1 MTDLYPRGQP
11 AVSSLLYDLGL
22 GWRHS
27 AVAETDFVAP
37 WEASCRAL
45 DLSFELGTIESLG
58 RLTIPLAP
66 IAPQIPTASLSKPSR
81 TVFFNGTIEVLIGHD
96 DGLDMCSTS
105 LSHHDLCRVEQKP
118 WGWFRSP
125 DIWDYDVEFDCYK
138 PHRVWR
144 SIGFAGQLPFGQL
157 RISDAWHSPLPPEA
171 LRNAAGLGGDDAADP
186 DVIPDPALA
195 PVFVRDLMDLA
206 DRHGY
211 FTDPDGM
218 GHMRVRTWYLHH
230 QHERRS
236 LHPRFLE
243 FEEDWRR
250 WETDFGLAWRD
261 HILPNEEIRQMCT
274 AMYGWQHIPFTM
286 APQHHVEAGHGFVI
300 TVRDASLAI
309 GPSCSSSVPV
319 ASPEIAQQDMDYSPE
334 PDDMYDPDEFPE
346 NDDEPNG
353 HGDDASLSSSLHSGD
368 LGVLVYR
375 LNVAEAH
382 AFAQGDTYVA
392 IFNAAV
398 RASQLP
404 RSQGDRCQVF
414 CNHQPWLLTDRR
426 VRPLPHGT
434 YLRIIVPPPL
444 DDQLDTEVAI
454 CIARDFAVDVE
465 DVQTPHIGRSGH
477 GSSFRQIAVTKTA
490 ACVSDGPSAM
500 CLKTDP
506 AADPDLPLPSL
517 TSLGPAPRPSASSG
531 PGSFATGDRQKLLN
545 LLRREQ
551 LIECEEEGPVM
562 YLSTWYIHH
571 QAYTRCYEERPVRL
585 TGDDSTWIEDIVAP
599 WLDFVDRSI
608 PFVIRI
614 VKPKPPC
621 SVFEC
626 VQAHLII
633 EQSERPH
640 HVTCLISIG
649 SDFDAMTRWEHRAFS
664 APVLLNAHSVLQLTE
679 LFMACQRSTCSIT
692 LRNLPFALIDMEE
705 IDPATN
711 LVIRR
716 LDEVPSDPE
725 SLSLLQSEATGC
737 FRTLGVDLP
746 GFGSEAAAFG
756 FARGRGALNPD
767 EPALWDQPSDI
778 QALHALWTQSAGAW
792 EDEDPAA
799 TFMVWYLCPGNGV
812 RRCPYG
818 RRVTLFTDFTT
829 WRDRLIFAWRDLVLP
844 HVYVNLHVVAPTTP
858 PQDHLIAAHIIL
870 TQLMGDRD
878 AGVLLSIADDAIEPH
893 VTFQQCVVVPN
904 PAQVPM
910 IIDAVGYGAEQGT
923 FVLQRDHLM
932 LQPDQWFPTRT
943 GFAFLLTVQRPSQLP
958 VDWNPPFLPELPG
971 AAGLGL
977 LQTKATLL
985 AKHDCTGA
993 CLTHGAVAQARGP
1006 PSAISFEDHC
1016 VEPHFPFALSL
1027 EESLT
1032 KVVRLTAGCS
1042 SLHLPDF
1049 VEVPLLAASEQIPA
1063 ELLCWG
1069 HHCQVHLWGS
1079 HDRAFCVP
1087 LDWSPAATQWHVMF
1101 AHEDV
1106 RVGSGTFLHTFR
1118 EAWTEHQLMHILYQL
1133 GFEKAFI
1140 IHTTSL
1146 LSRLSLVIFGESH
1159 GTIASQ
1165 PVKPKPMRPWPPAQ
1179 GRAAAGPLFRP
1190 CPDEVPDCLLRLGAS
1205 TEDLCQ
1211 FFDPHAGPLALTFD
1225 GIELPE
1231 ISQVALTHLAASR
1244 PLSEYDRLVIYVD
1257 GSSQPSQKHLPP
1269 LRLDLEGVP
1278 DAWAFLVL
1286 GEVYLPDG
1294 SSELSLVGW
1303 QSQQVRYDDDSPY
1316 YAGAL
1321 KASSHIAEREGM
1333 FFAAL
1338 WRAGQNVRTPTIFRS
1353 DSDLTCRQAT
1363 GDVGAAVIDF
1373 SFSLLRGIFQL
1384 LETALDPSHLGIEHI
1399 YGHNA
1404 DPWNEAV
1411 DHLAKCEAQHSQFL
1425 PRQKIDLRRWGSI
1438 IPHLWLLFG
1447 EQFGC
1452 PRFCGHG
1459 FSVPPPAL
1467 PPVAPDAAS
1476 ASSPDLER
1484 PPSVMIQFTLSIA
1497 SANVST
1503 LGVGKHGHA
1512 GKLDYVKGQFMQHCL
1527 TFLGVQEART
1537 TEGSVRTDQLLRLCS
1552 GGQGKQLG
1560 VELWCNLCQPCGHVG
1575 SRALYF
1581 QARDFQVLQRDP
1593 RRLIVR
1599 VQNDFWR
1606 GLIFVGHAPHSGFSL
1621 SERTSWWDETS
1632 RLLHQFVDNDNLLAT
1647 LDANASPG
1655 DPDQR
1660 VVFRPGLGVSSGTP
1674 LLRQFLEDFALC
1686 LPSTSHLHQGCD
1698 STWTAPDGSMKCLI
1712 DFVAIPQSL
1721 LSKCTWSQT
1730 LEDFDLN
1737 VAHDDHLAVG
1747 LELTWPLSGPT
1758 ASSAKPLPAACF
1770 DRSRIGTSSLSGS
1783 LASNAVPSWDVDIE
1797 THVNSLT
1804 DAFLQPLMKLCPKPK
1819 RAPKKPF
1826 MTSDLWQ
1833 LRRNKLGQRR
1843 RLTQLHRVYAREAL
1857 ARVFLCW
1864 RLHQVQAPDAQTHCE
1879 LSFNYGCSLRC
1890 AGLKLAAG
1898 LFGTCIDLK
1907 RGLQKAKLSVLAQH
1921 LDTLDT
1927 LTSASD
1933 VLRDAL
1939 NRWIDFFMTME
1950 GGRRVDS
1957 QEQRELWLANL
1968 CRLSV
1973 SKVDLSVH
1981 EVPSLAELEAAFR
1994 RVKPG
1999 KASGP
2004 DGLPSELFHYFPA
2017 VLTKQCYSTLL
2028 KVAIQGQECLIHKG
2042 GTLMPLWKGKGDM
2055 SICSSFR
2062 SILLSSHFGKTL
2074 HRALRLKQADV
2085 YEAYLHRQQLGGR
2098 RYTPVSLGTHY
2109 ARAFMRWHKQRG
2121 RPTALLFLDLAEAFY
2136 RVVRPLALSG
2146 TISDEVIS
2154 AMAARLGLDDNV
2166 VHELHQLLLA
2176 PSAVEDANLPHH
2188 AQRAIRAIH
2197 CDTHFSLRDQSD
2209 RCVTTLGSR
2218 PGDAYADVV
2227 FGYLWAKILHKL
2239 HDALSL
2245 HDLQELIPGDLGPAW
2260 FGSTVEAAD
2269 TNIEF
2274 LGPCWCDDL
2283 CVCMSADSLPL
2294 LQQKVSHIS
2303 GLLLDLCRVHGMTP
2317 NVQKGKTELMISV
2330 RGKGSRAFK
2339 QQWFCPG
2346 APQGFPV
2353 LCETGFFE
2361 IPLVSS
2367 YKHLGGVLHHSG
2379 DLKQEVRRRLA
2390 MAHQAFTQH
2399 RKLLFHNLQIPLK
2412 KRAELL
2418 RCLVLSKF
2426 LYATDSWVL
2435 ADQRTQG
2442 VVHAGIMRLYK
2453 RLLKIRPDSRLTDEE
2468 ILAEVALPSPGELLR
2483 ASRLRYVG
2491 TLFRIGGHV
2500 HWGLL
2505 NADSAWRFLIEEDF
2519 LWMHRQLWNSSPLLD
2534 PKHHLAQWLDIIEW
2548 HRPYWKR
2555 LIRRALTHASLQ
2567 RTNEFHLRRAHHDI
2581 LDALRAGGV
2590 HVPRPVRQRQP
2601 GGEVFGCMHCK
2612 MMCRNRAGEA
2622 AHMFKSHGFVHP
2634 VRNLFRD
2641 TSCAICL
2648 KEYHTAGKLKM
2659 HLIRSSSCRQ
2669 RWHALREPSAPV
2681 PVLGSVV
2688 DEVRAR
2694 AHDGLAPPL
2703 QAEGPSRPLD
2713 RCSDFELFDSHL
2725 FEQIALHIADSAD
2738 LADLRDQLVADICGA
2753 FVSWTCC
2760 RLTLEELLH
2769 TLQAEGEA
2777 LGLLPL
2783 DAVLGVLS
2791 DLLSPQAWPFLLDE
2805 FESPVEHFTHLT
2817 QIEATLCDVRWHAE
2831 TFQIP
2836 RMWGKHRIVLH
2847 AFAGR
2852 RRPGDFQFYLDRLL
2866 ETCEQGIFV
2875 HAVSMDILYDSH
2887 LGDASNVHTQEYWYW
2902 GISRRWVVGFLGGPP
2917 CETWSKARGVAI
2929 DDHRAPRVLRSAN
2942 ELWGFE
2948 ALSIRELF
2956 QVQIGNSLLMFALAC
2971 IFRLAL
2977 HGGVAVLEHPAEPPD
2992 ATAAS
2997 IWKLPIVI
3005 LLSLMPGVEILEIF
3019 QGYFGA
3025 PTPKPTSLLCLNLP
3039 DLGAVLHSHMI
3050 CEFLPQRSAIGK
3062 QTDGSWATAK
3072 LKEYPPGLCFAL
3084 AHGFYRQLSSTLP
3097 DKCAE
3102 SAKGFLNSCQPLLVI
3117 AGPPAAGKGTQCEK
3131 IKDKYGFVH
3140 ISTGDILRENVKKGT
3155 ELGKKAKGFMDSG
3168 ALVPSE
3174 LIVDLVKDRL
3184 MQDDVKEKG
3193 CLLDGFPRAPDQA
3206 QAMVDAGL
3214 DVEKFL
3220 VIKVPDDTLVERGCG
3235 RRLDPETGEIYH
3247 LKFRRS

>member
-1 MTDLYPRGQP
+1 
-11 AVSSLLYDLGL
+11 
-22 GWRHS
+22 
-27 AVAETDFVAP
+27 
-37 WEASCRAL
+37 
-45 DLSFELGTIESLG
+45 
-58 RLTIPLAP
+58 
-66 IAPQIPTASLSKPSR
+66 
-81 TVFFNGTIEVLIGHD
+81 
-96 DGLDMCSTS
+96 
-105 LSHHDLCRVEQKP
+105 
-118 WGWFRSP
+118 
-125 DIWDYDVEFDCYK
+125 
-138 PHRVWR
+138 
-144 SIGFAGQLPFGQL
+144 
-157 RISDAWHSPLPPEA
+157 
-171 LRNAAGLGGDDAADP
+171 
-186 DVIPDPALA
+186 
-195 PVFVRDLMDLA
+195 
-206 DRHGY
+206 
-211 FTDPDGM
+211 
-218 GHMRVRTWYLHH
+218 
-230 QHERRS
+230 
-236 LHPRFLE
+236 
-243 FEEDWRR
+243 
-250 WETDFGLAWRD
+250 
-261 HILPNEEIRQMCT
+261 
-274 AMYGWQHIPFTM
+274 
-286 APQHHVEAGHGFVI
+286 
-300 TVRDASLAI
+300 
-309 GPSCSSSVPV
+309 
-319 ASPEIAQQDMDYSPE
+319 
-334 PDDMYDPDEFPE
+334 
-346 NDDEPNG
+346 
-353 HGDDASLSSSLHSGD
+353 
-368 LGVLVYR
+368 
-375 LNVAEAH
+375 
-382 AFAQGDTYVA
+382 
-392 IFNAAV
+392 
-398 RASQLP
+398 
-404 RSQGDRCQVF
+404 
-414 CNHQPWLLTDRR
+414 
-426 VRPLPHGT
+426 
-434 YLRIIVPPPL
+434 
-444 DDQLDTEVAI
+444 
-454 CIARDFAVDVE
+454 
-465 DVQTPHIGRSGH
+465 
-477 GSSFRQIAVTKTA
+477 
-490 ACVSDGPSAM
+490 
-500 CLKTDP
+500 
-506 AADPDLPLPSL
+506 
-517 TSLGPAPRPSASSG
+517 
-531 PGSFATGDRQKLLN
+531 
-545 LLRREQ
+545 
-551 LIECEEEGPVM
+551 
-562 YLSTWYIHH
+562 
-571 QAYTRCYEERPVRL
+571 
-585 TGDDSTWIEDIVAP
+585 
-599 WLDFVDRSI
+599 
-608 PFVIRI
+608 
-614 VKPKPPC
+614 
-621 SVFEC
+621 
-626 VQAHLII
+626 
-633 EQSERPH
+633 
-640 HVTCLISIG
+640 
-649 SDFDAMTRWEHRAFS
+649 MTRWEHRAFS
-664 APVLLNAHSVLQLTE
+664 APVLLNAHSVLQLAE
-679 LFMACQRSTCSIT
+679 LFTACQRSTCSIT

-716 LDEVPSDPE
+716 IDEVPSDPE
-725 SLSLLQSEATGC
+725 SLSLLQSEALGC

-756 FARGRGALNPD
+756 FARGQGALNPD
-767 EPALWDQPSDI
+767 EPAIWDQPNDV
-778 QALHALWTQSAGAW
+778 QALHTLWMQSAGAW
-792 EDEDPAA
+792 EEEEPSA

-818 RRVTLFTDFTT
+818 RRVTLFADFTT

-844 HVYVNLHVVAPTTP
+844 QVYVNLQVAAPNTP
-858 PQDHLIAAHIIL
+858 QQDHSIAAHIIL

-878 AGVLLSIADDAIEPH
+878 AGVLLSIADAAIEPH
-893 VTFQQCVVVPN
+893 ATFQQCVVVPN
-904 PAQVPM
+904 PAQVPS
-910 IIDAVGYGAEQGT
+910 IIDAVGYQAEQGT
-923 FVLQRDHLM
+923 FVLQRDHVT
-932 LQPDQWFPTRT
+932 LQPEQWFPTRT
-943 GFAFLLTVQRPSQLP
+943 GFTFLLTIHRPSQLSA
-958 VDWNPPFLPELPG
+958 DWTPPFLPELPG
-971 AAGLGL
+971 ASGLGL

-985 AKHDCTGA
+985 AKQDGNGA

-1006 PSAISFEDHC
+1006 PCAFSLD
-1016 VEPHFPFALSL
+1016 EPCAECEEPPLQFALSL

-1049 VEVPLLAASEQIPA
+1049 VEVPLLAASEQIEA

-1069 HHCQVHLWGS
+1069 HQCQVHLWGS

-1087 LDWSPAATQWHVMF
+1087 QDWTPAATHWHVLL

-1106 RVGSGTFLHTFR
+1106 RVGSGTFLHTFF
-1118 EAWTEHQLMHILYQL
+1118 EAWTEHQLMHTLYQL

-1140 IHTTSL
+1140 IRTTCL
-1146 LSRLSLVIFGESH
+1146 LPRLSLVIFGESH

-1165 PVKPKPMRPWPPAQ
+1165 STKQKPMRPWPPAQ
-1179 GRAAAGPLFRP
+1179 STAPVGPLFRP
-1190 CPDEVPDCLLRLGAS
+1190 CLDVVPDCLLRLGAS
-1205 TEDLCQ
+1205 NADLCQ
-1211 FFDPHAGPLALTFD
+1211 FFDPRDGPLALNFE
-1225 GIELPE
+1225 GIDLPE
-1231 ISQVALTHLAASR
+1231 ITQTALLHLAASR
-1244 PLSEYDRLVIYVD
+1244 PIEEYDRLVIYVD

-1269 LRLDLEGVP
+1269 LRIDLEGVP

-1303 QSQQVRYDDDSPY
+1303 QSQQVRYDADSPY

-1353 DSDLTCRQAT
+1353 DSDLTCRQAN

-1411 DHLAKCEAQHSQFL
+1411 DYLAKCEAQHSQFL
-1425 PRQKIDLRRWGSI
+1425 PRQRIDLRRWGPV

-1467 PPVAPDAAS
+1467 PPEFLDKALVP
-1476 ASSPDLER
+1476 SSGPER

-1503 LGVGKHGHA
+1503 LGVGTQGHA
-1512 GKLDYVKGQFMQHCL
+1512 GKLDYIKSQFMQHCL
-1527 TFLGVQEART
+1527 SFLGVQEART
-1537 TEGSVRTDQLLRLCS
+1537 NEGSVRTDQLLRLCS

-1560 VELWCNLCQPCGHVG
+1560 VELWCNLCQPFGHAG
-1575 SRALYF
+1575 LRALYF
-1581 QARDFQVLQRDP
+1581 QPRDFQVLQRDP

-1599 VQNDFWR
+1599 VQNDYWKGF
-1606 GLIFVGHAPHSGFSL
+1606 IFVGHAPHSGFSL
-1621 SERTSWWDETS
+1621 SERASWWDETS
-1632 RLLHQFVDNDNLLAT
+1632 RLLHQFVDNDNLLVT

-1660 VVFRPGLGVSSGTP
+1660 VVFRSGLGTSSGTP
-1674 LLRQFLEDFALC
+1674 LMRQFLEDFALC

-1698 STWTAPDGSMKCLI
+1698 FTWTAPDGCMKCLI

-1721 LSKCTWSQT
+1721 FSKCTWSQT

-1737 VAHDDHLAVG
+1737 VVHDDHLAVG
-1747 LELTWPLSGPT
+1747 LELTWPLAGPLV
-1758 ASSAKPLPAACF
+1758 SSTKPLSAESF
-1770 DRSRIGTSSLSGS
+1770 DRSRIGTSSLSAS
-1783 LASNAVPSWDVDIE
+1783 LASNDVPSWDVDIE

-1804 DAFLQPLMKLCPKPK
+1804 VAFLQPLRQFCPKPK

-1833 LRRNKLGQRR
+1833 LRRHKLGQRR
-1843 RLTQLHRVYAREAL
+1843 KLIQLHRVYAREAL

-1864 RLHQVQAPDAQTHCE
+1864 RRHQVSAPDAPPLCE

-1898 LFGTCIDLK
+1898 LFRTCLDLK

-1921 LDTLDT
+1921 LETLGT

-1933 VLRDAL
+1933 VLRVLRPFLGSSNGRKRGPQPLPLVCDQNGAPCSTSQDAL
-1939 NRWIDFFMTME
+1939 ARWVDFFMTME
-1950 GGRRVDS
+1950 GGRRTDS
-1957 QEQRELWLANL
+1957 QEQRDLWLANL
-1968 CRLSV
+1968 SRLSV
-1973 SKVDLSVH
+1973 SEIDLSVN
-1981 EVPSLAELEAAFR
+1981 EVPSLVELEAAFR

-2017 VLTKQCYSTLL
+2017 VLAKQCYSTLL

-2062 SILLSSHFGKTL
+2062 SILLSSHFGKTI

-2098 RYTPVSLGTHY
+2098 RHTPVSLGTHY

-2176 PSAVEDANLPHH
+2176 PSAIEDANLPHH

-2197 CDTHFSLRDQSD
+2197 CDTHFSLRGQSD
-2209 RCVTTLGSR
+2209 RCITTLGSR

-2260 FGSTVEAAD
+2260 FGATVEAAD
-2269 TNIEF
+2269 ATIEF

-2317 NVQKGKTELMISV
+2317 NVQKGKTELMFSV

-2339 QQWFCPG
+2339 HQWFCPG

-2353 LCETGFFE
+2353 LCETGFSE
-2361 IPLVSS
+2361 IPLVSC

-2442 VVHAGIMRLYK
+2442 YVHAGIMRLYK

-2505 NADSAWRFLIEEDF
+2505 NADSAWGHLIEEDF

-2534 PKHHLAQWLDIIEW
+2534 PTHHLAQWLDIIEW

-2567 RTNEFHLRRAHHDI
+2567 RTNEFQLRRAHHGI
-2581 LDALRAGGV
+2581 LDALRVGGV

-2601 GGEVFGCMHCK
+2601 GGGAFGCMHCK
-2612 MMCRNRAGEA
+2612 LMCRNRAGEA

-2634 VRNLFRD
+2634 VRTLFRD

-2669 RWHALREPSAPV
+2669 RWHALREPLIPV
-2681 PVLGSVV
+2681 PGLGSVA
-2688 DEVRAR
+2688 DEDRAR
-2694 AHDGLAPPL
+2694 THDGLAPPL
-2703 QAEGPSRPLD
+2703 QAAGPSRPLD
-2713 RCSDFELFDSHL
+2713 HCRDFELFDGPL

-2738 LADLRDQLVADICGA
+2738 LAALRAQLVADIHGSL
-2753 FVSWTCC
+2753 VSWTCC
-2760 RLTLEELLH
+2760 RLTLEELLR
-2769 TLQAEGEA
+2769 TLQTEGEA
-2777 LGLLPL
+2777 LGPLPL
-2783 DAVLGVLS
+2783 DDVLGVLS
-2791 DLLSPQAWPFLLDE
+2791 DLLSPHAWPFLLDE
-2805 FESPVEHFTHLT
+2805 FEAPVEHFTHLT
-2817 QIEATLCDVRWHAE
+2817 QIEATLCDVQWRVA

-2836 RMWGKHRIVLH
+2836 RLWGKHRIVLH

-2887 LGDASNVHTQEYWYW
+2887 LGDASNVHSQEYWYW
-2902 GISRRWVVGFLGGPP
+2902 GISQRWIVGFLGGPP

-2929 DDHRAPRVLRSAN
+2929 DDLRAPRVLRSAH
-2942 ELWGFE
+2942 ELWGFA
-2948 ALSIRELF
+2948 ALSIRELL
-2956 QVQIGNSLLMFALAC
+2956 QVQIGNSLLMFALTC

-2992 ATAAS
+2992 ASAAS

-3005 LLSLMPGVEILEIF
+3005 LLSLMPGAELVGFGFSLSNLEIRPHRNC
-3019 QGYFGA
+3019 YE
-3025 PTPKPTSLLCLNLP
+3025 TSGKSCRVVEEK
-3039 DLGAVLHSHMI
+3039 DESTQSVKDVVK
-3050 CEFLPQRSAIGK
+3050 CE
-3062 QTDGSWATAK
+3062 DWTAK
-3072 LKEYPPGLCFAL
+3072 TPFCIAS
-3084 AHGFYRQLSSTLP
+3084 LSP
-3097 DKCAE
+3097 DASETGRIMPIQNFGIQWECAQSGGE
-3102 SAKGFLNSCQPLLVI
+3102 TGDP
-3117 AGPPAAGKGTQCEK
+3117 
-3131 IKDKYGFVH
+3131 H
-3140 ISTGDILRENVKKGT
+3140 ISTMDGKHYTMLQEGTFKLWSVSNFSTEYLSSERHEDLVPQMKSAKVDWEVFVHYSTGRSFSKGLLLVDKSLGQRRQALELT
-3155 ELGKKAKGFMDSG
+3155 SETCRWRSKLGELGEWTPVERPMPVFMADGVDFVTGFNLSATGRKNGQMDVRFMMNSKYGIKRVATLKISCKPGHYINSKLRLDKTFLKEKVRGQISPGRSIISDKKTDSNI
-3168 ALVPSE
+3168 SE
-3174 LIVDLVKDRL
+3174 TL
-3184 MQDDVKEKG
+3184 MQMRKMSSLQMMQDQEFFVDDSWVNVGGSHQASLYLSEVDEQV
-3193 CLLDGFPRAPDQA
+3193 DGAR
-3206 QAMVDAGL
+3206 
-3214 DVEKFL
+3214 
-3220 VIKVPDDTLVERGCG
+3220 TLVTTCSEEAEELAKKTCIKWMGEDMVNATGHRRQLHGLHL
-3235 RRLDPETGEIYH
+3235 RRL
-3247 LKFRRS
+3247 RRRW